1 MRKQTIFWMTGIA
14 IVVVVVLLTYNN
26 LVPSLKEQDVS
37 MKGTIR
43 QVDTNKYEVDMQ
55 ITRTKEDNGHHMV
68 YPVIFGWGNLSFNE
82 ELDDSYFRPPSVG
95 TSGELE
101 QLVHQA
107 LQDEGINTSNENGN
121 FAGFSIPDEAG
132 IYRVRFTISPLS
144 ENVHSLNDPKIYY
157 VHQEKVLGKNLN
169 WVKKER
175 MVMIKENLE

>member
-1 MRKQTIFWMTGIA
+1 MRKQTIFWITGIA
-14 IVVVVVLLTYNN
+14 IVVVAVLLTYNN

-43 QVDTNKYEVDMQ
+43 QVDTDKYEVDMQ
-55 ITRTKEDNGHHMV
+55 ITRTKGDNGIHMV
-68 YPVIFGWGNLSFNE
+68 YPVVFGWGNLSFNE

-107 LQDEGINTSNENGN
+107 LQDEDINTTNENGD
-121 FAGFSIPDEAG
+121 FTGFSIPDEAG
-132 IYRVRFTISPLS
+132 TYRVRFTISPLRKNILS
-144 ENVHSLNDPKIYY
+144 INDPQSYY

>member
-14 IVVVVVLLTYNN
+14 IVVVLALLTYNN
-26 LVPSLKEQDVS
+26 LVPSLKEKDVS

-43 QVDTNKYEVDMQ
+43 QVDTEKYEVDMQ
-55 ITRTKEDNGHHMV
+55 ITRTKEDNGIYMV

-82 ELDDSYFRPPSVG
+82 ELDDSYFRPSSVG
-95 TSGELE
+95 TSGEME
-101 QLVHQA
+101 QLIHQA

-132 IYRVRFTISPLS
+132 TYRLRFTISPLS

-169 WVKKER
+169 WVKKEH
-175 MVMIKENLE
+175 MVMIKESVE